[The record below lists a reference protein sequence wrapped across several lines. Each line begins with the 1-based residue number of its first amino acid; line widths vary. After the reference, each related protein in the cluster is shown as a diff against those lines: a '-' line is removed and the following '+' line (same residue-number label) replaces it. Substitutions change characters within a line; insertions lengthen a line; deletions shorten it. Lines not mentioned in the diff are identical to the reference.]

1 MHGLLCLQEK
11 MLKQSAVRSKA
22 RAGGLF
28 ASHRGNSF
36 QRREMEDDKV
46 RRRKENLKIQFPP
59 RKTYRDSSPENES
72 WRTPLLGRAR
82 CAIFMQ

>member
-11 MLKQSAVRSKA
+11 MLKQSAGPFKA

-28 ASHRGNSF
+28 ASHRGQF
-36 QRREMEDDKV
+36 LFRGAKWKIDKV

-59 RKTYRDSSPENES
+59 RKTYP
-72 WRTPLLGRAR
+72 
-82 CAIFMQ
+82 